1 MDLIVDFA
9 VNTAAGLVGV
19 FAGVVLALWT
29 ERKRDAKQTSK
40 ERAELERDL
49 AHSRRLVLSSVVK
62 NTSEAKRL
70 ALTLETDEDPYLFQS
85 SFEIA
90 VWDATQI
97 QFMRLASLD
106 ERVHLSRFFNQ
117 VNRLTGLMEFHRQL
131 RVQLELRPS
140 SLDAGDQALLAQSA
154 ERLRVVADDVRID
167 GLVVVT
173 DLGESMHKR
182 LLGIHDVAEASP
194 AASAEGAVAFLP

>member
-1 MDLIVDFA
+1 MDLVVDFA

-29 ERKRDAKQTSK
+29 ERKRDSK
-40 ERAELERDL
+40 RSSQERAELERDL
-49 AHSRRLVLSSVVK
+49 SHSRRLVLSSVVK

-70 ALTLETDEDPYLFQS
+70 ALSLDSDEDPYLFQT

-117 VNRLTGLMEFHRQL
+117 VGRLTRLKEFHRQL
-131 RVQLELRPS
+131 RVQLELRQS
-140 SLDAGDQALLAQSA
+140 SLDSGDRALLRQSA
-154 ERLRVVADDVRID
+154 ERLRAVADDVRID

-173 DLGESMHKR
+173 DLGEPMHKR
-182 LLGIHDVAEASP
+182 LLGIHEVASEST
-194 AASAEGAVAFLP
+194 AA

>member
-1 MDLIVDFA
+1 MDLFVEFV

-29 ERKRDAKQTSK
+29 ERKREDRQNAK
-40 ERAELERDL
+40 ERADQEQDL

-70 ALTLETDEDPYLFQS
+70 SGVLESDEDPYLFNA
-85 SFEIA
+85 SFELA

-97 QFMRLASLD
+97 QFMRLAALD
-106 ERVHLSRFFNQ
+106 ERVQLSRFFDQ
-117 VNRLTGLMEFHRQL
+117 VHRLTRLMEFHRQL
-131 RVQLELRPS
+131 RVQLELRQS
-140 SLDAGDQALLAQSA
+140 TLDAGDRALLGQSA

-167 GLVVVT
+167 GLVVVS
-173 DLGESMHKR
+173 DLGEPMHKR
-182 LLGIHDVAEASP
+182 LLGIHDVAATPS
-194 AASAEGAVAFLP
+194 AA